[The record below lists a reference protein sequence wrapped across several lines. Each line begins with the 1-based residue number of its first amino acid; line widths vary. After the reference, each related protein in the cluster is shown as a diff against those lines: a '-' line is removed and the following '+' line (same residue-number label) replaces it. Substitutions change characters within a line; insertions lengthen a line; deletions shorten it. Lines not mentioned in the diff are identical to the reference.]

1 MPHTT
6 AVTPDVSAQ
15 NRLEHPAPSG
25 VKIYYWPC
33 SLLLTAPALLLDRP
47 TGPLS
52 ATLRIACREPYTIEV
67 ANETLVTR
75 ASLVAPRAERKRII
89 APRSDIA
96 LFYLPLQAPRHA
108 ALRKL
113 IGERQLIELP
123 ITLFE
128 PLLPRIRAAMQ
139 QVQAPSEIKALTRDV
154 VEAVTGEPVPEHE
167 EMDPRIAK
175 ACAVLDELPLCE
187 SNISTVAQRVHLSS
201 SRLRELFREQVGCTI
216 GEYARWRATWR
227 AVLNW
232 KRGLTLTEVALEAGF
247 HDLSHADKAINEVFG
262 INPSTLIN
270 PQFVTLIN
278 CEHDDDVL
286 VQ

>member
-1 MPHTT
+1 MT
-6 AVTPDVSAQ
+6 
-15 NRLEHPAPSG
+15 NRTRPEHPAPAG

-33 SLLLTAPALLLDRP
+33 SLLLTAPSLLLDRP

-67 ANETLVTR
+67 AGETRVTR
-75 ASLVAPRAERKRII
+75 ASLVAPKAERKRII
-89 APRSDIA
+89 APNSDIA

-108 ALRKL
+108 ALRALVKDRKL
-113 IGERQLIELP
+113 VDLPIEL
-123 ITLFE
+123 FA

-139 QVQAPSEIKALTRDV
+139 HVQSATEIKSLVRDV
-154 VEAVTGEPVPEHE
+154 VEAITGQPVPEHDD
-167 EMDPRIAK
+167 MDPRIAK
-175 ACAVLDELPLCE
+175 ACAVLDELPLRDAH
-187 SNISTVAQRVHLSS
+187 IGTVASRVHLSP
-201 SRLRELFREQVGCTI
+201 SRLRELFRQEVGFTI

-227 AVLNW
+227 AVLHW
-232 KRGLTLTEVALEAGF
+232 KRGLTLTDVALEAGF

-262 INPSTLIN
+262 INPSTLID

-278 CEHDDDVL
+278 CEDNDNVL